1 MIAADLARLDA
12 RLFIWRRWRDDFL
25 LVPGLRVWGLGVD
38 VLIACRRRRN
48 HLLILGLRRY
58 RLFPIVGSG
67 WILTLGTV
75 FSGVSVAPANE
86 TSKAEDVTRA
96 NVDHSITVARTP
108 HSRSPR
114 RRTKT
119 SVLSFQSSFG
129 HSSPAFSAQDA
140 ATGVTLVALPT
151 ECGYEPTLVADPAA

>member
-96 NVDHSITVARTP
+96 NVDHSITIAYVRIVVLREGEPKPAS
-108 HSRSPR
+108 SRSRVASATHPQLFR
-114 RRTKT
+114 HKT
-119 SVLSFQSSFG
+119 PLR
-129 HSSPAFSAQDA
+129 
-140 ATGVTLVALPT
+140 ALP
-151 ECGYEPTLVADPAA
+151 